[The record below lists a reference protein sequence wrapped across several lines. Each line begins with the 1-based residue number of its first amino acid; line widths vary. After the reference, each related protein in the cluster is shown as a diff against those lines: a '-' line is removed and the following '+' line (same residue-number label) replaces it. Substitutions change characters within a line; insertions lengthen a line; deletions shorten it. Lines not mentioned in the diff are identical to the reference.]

1 MNDSSEPAPT
11 SEPIETLD
19 AIIGFFATEPK
30 PSRTRDG
37 VPKIYARYGTERFVH
52 DPETGG
58 TIKEEPTFH
67 ALTAYWGAAETI
79 LAQYRKGDSFIA
91 QGVVRVSKQT
101 GKERFEVKQIG
112 HNTRRTRY
120 TVDRSPRAEQRATEH
135 TAMRQALSAAQEHST
150 AVSAHPEPHRT
161 THVSAASVGV
171 SR

>member
-52 DPETGG
+52 DLETGG

-67 ALTAYWGAAETI
+67 ALTAYW
-79 LAQYRKGDSFIA
+79 
-91 QGVVRVSKQT
+91 
-101 GKERFEVKQIG
+101 
-112 HNTRRTRY
+112 
-120 TVDRSPRAEQRATEH
+120 
-135 TAMRQALSAAQEHST
+135 
-150 AVSAHPEPHRT
+150 
-161 THVSAASVGV
+161 
-171 SR
+171 